1 MTWQVIF
8 EEDFDREFR
17 TLPRD
22 VQSGIV
28 AGARLL
34 RASGPS
40 LGRPN
45 ADTLKGSAFP
55 NMKELRFRAANGA
68 WRVAFAFDPARRAVV
83 LVAGDKA
90 GVPERRFYR
99 ELLATA
105 DRRFARYLER
115 LAASDAK
122 RRR

>member
-8 EEDFDREFR
+8 EKDFDSEFR
-17 TLPRD
+17 ALPRD

-34 RASGPS
+34 RGSGPKA
-40 LGRPN
+40 GRPN
-45 ADTLKGSAFP
+45 VDTLKGSAFP

-68 WRVAFAFDPARRAVV
+68 WRVAFAFDPARRAVL
-83 LVAGDKA
+83 LVAADKA

-105 DRRFARYLER
+105 DRRFSRYLER
-115 LAASDAK
+115 LAGSGEK